1 MIRDRKRRSYV
12 MASLIKDRSP
22 SPQLDVEINLLRE
35 LLRDLER
42 VRVGQHP
49 GRRVLDDAPVLE
61 NWETTVRTEP
71 CLTGIVHGHQRIR
84 DRRTTITSQ
93 LWLLAPTLGYA
104 RTLSRFY
111 ALGEPAFA
119 PEDRH

>member
-1 MIRDRKRRSYV
+1 

-22 SPQLDVEINLLRE
+22 GPQLDREINLLRE

-49 GRRVLDDAPVLE
+49 GRRILDDAPVLE
-61 NWETTVRTEP
+61 NWEVTVRTEP
-71 CLTGIVHGHQRIR
+71 CLKGIVHGHPRIQ
-84 DRRTTITSQ
+84 DRRMTITSQ
-93 LWLLAPTLGYA
+93 LWLLAPALGYA
-104 RTLSRFY
+104 RTLSRVY
-111 ALGEPAFA
+111 ALGEPAVG

>member
-1 MIRDRKRRSYV
+1 

-49 GRRVLDDAPVLE
+49 GRQVLDDAPVLE
-61 NWETTVRTEP
+61 NWKVTVRTEP
-71 CLTGIVHGHQRIR
+71 CLTGIVRGHPRIQ
-84 DRRTTITSQ
+84 DRRSAITSQ
-93 LWLLAPTLGYA
+93 LWLLAPELGYA

-119 PEDRH
+119 PDDRH